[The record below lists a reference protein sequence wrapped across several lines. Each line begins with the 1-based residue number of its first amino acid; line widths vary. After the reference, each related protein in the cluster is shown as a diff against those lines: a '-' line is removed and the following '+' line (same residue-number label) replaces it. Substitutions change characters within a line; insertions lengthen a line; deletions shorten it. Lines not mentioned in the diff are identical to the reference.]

1 MSQCLSYSN
10 GECTNAEAQAL
21 VGLYPSQGVCS
32 ACPFYSGPLRGAGDI
47 VHAVAKATGIARA
60 VGDCGGCAARRAAL
74 NRLLPMPD
82 THTED

>member
-1 MSQCLSYSN
+1 M
-10 GECTNAEAQAL
+10 
-21 VGLYPSQGVCS
+21 
-32 ACPFYSGPLRGAGDI
+32 RGAGDI